1 MAPIRIPETLAT
13 GCLPAIR
20 EHQSKLA
27 QLCRK
32 FHVRRLE
39 LFGSAMGSEFKSDRS
54 DLDFLVEFEPLP
66 AGGYADAFFGFKDAL
81 EGLFGLPV
89 DLVVPSAIRNPY
101 FRQSIEKSKALLY
114 AA

>member
-1 MAPIRIPETLAT
+1 VIR
-13 GCLPAIR
+13 GR
-20 EHQSKLA
+20 QSELA

-39 LFGSAMGSEFKSDRS
+39 LFGSATDSGFNHDRS

-81 EGLFGLPV
+81 EGLFGLRV
-89 DLVVPSAIRNPY
+89 DLVIPSAIRNPY